1 MGAYKH
7 IERCIGEYVSEH
19 YRSAVEVGIGRN
31 TTVAQIVHDAGMPI
45 RCTDIRDTGVP
56 AWLSFS
62 IDDVFSPELCVYQG
76 ADVIYAIRPA
86 IEMVPPLLALA
97 LAINSD
103 LLIYHLGFELYENG
117 GERIDCGG
125 VLLHRYVTTSEPVK
139 QG

>member
-7 IERCIGEYVSEH
+7 IETSIGEYIAGH

-31 TTVAQIVHDAGMPI
+31 TTAAQVVHDAGVHI

-56 AWLSFS
+56 PSLSFS
-62 IDDVFSPELCVYQG
+62 PDDIFSPELSVYEG

-86 IEMVPPLLALA
+86 IEMVPLLIALA
-97 LAINSD
+97 RAINSD
-103 LLIYHLGFELYENG
+103 LLVYHLGFELYENG
-117 GERIDCGG
+117 GERIDCG
-125 VLLHRYVTTSEPVK
+125 VLLHRYVTASEPVK